1 MPKHTSVRQAVRL
14 ALLFGAVPVGFVA
27 SVAVAQDQD
36 ADKDITEIVVTGTRI
51 TQPGVES
58 SSPIYSVG
66 AGELEKL
73 GEPDVEKVFR
83 SLPSTLPSDGQNVNN
98 GTAGAETLNLRGLGA
113 QRNLLMIDG
122 KRITPYDINGIVDT
136 SVIPTALIERID
148 IITGGASAVYGSD
161 AMSGVINFVMKKDFE
176 GVALD
181 TSFSQTTESDSKR
194 KSAFLTM
201 GTNVA
206 DGRGNVV
213 LSLNWN
219 ERDGTQL
226 GARPLGQLGIV
237 TASAANYQNFLDG
250 LLPTPPTAANC
261 GGENAVAAGGS
272 TTTIPT
278 RVAIAGGPGIGQ
290 FRTDGTIGSNC
301 SVFNFNPYNY
311 YQTPQ
316 TRYGGTALGSFEI
329 NEHAEAYGRLS
340 FTSTDVRQQIAP
352 SGVFGNPFFTPLT
365 NPFISASAQASIIA
379 AGNTGVMAGTVSTT
393 GALPNWRDNNNNN
406 VVDAADDL
414 LLSYRRRTVELGER
428 STSYAQDHWSF
439 VFGLRGAF
447 FDNWDYDLSFQR
459 GESSRTNVSA
469 GYTNV
474 ANIEEALDAVSTTE
488 CRSGNSACVPI
499 NLFGGE
505 GTITPEMAAFAGATA
520 LEQRLYSQ
528 TLVSGSVSGAIEQV
542 KLPWAE
548 NSLAISLGAE
558 YREEE
563 GETRPDE
570 CLKLAPSS
578 CLGGAG
584 GNTLPIKG
592 GFDVREMFAEA
603 ILPIVSDKT
612 FFKGLDLELGYRF
625 SDYDPSGS
633 NRTWKYGL
641 NWQPIDSLRLRG
653 MKQRAA
659 RAPNVGELA
668 APLTSSLFNASVDP
682 CSRGNPTVVD
692 FIDNVITAFTAQN
705 PMATQAQIDA
715 AVEASNPGQ
724 AITGVLRQRCV
735 ANGQSNAQVGNV
747 EDIVVGQINAFSGTR
762 QDLLPTPEVADT
774 TTFGFVWTP
783 DTDGVIRNPI
793 VSVDY
798 YDIKID
804 QFISTFGADEV
815 LVGCFERGSAEQCAK
830 VRRVGGGLT
839 LPGSGVVLLTENL
852 VYLQAEGIEL
862 NGSFGVDIGDA
873 GKLTFSASINKYL
886 TQESL
891 SSTELDVIDCKGRF
905 GNQCGNPLPEVRW
918 IQRTTW
924 EKGPYEVSLL
934 WRHLG
939 EVEVEPVQ
947 YVQTFEFISP
957 AGVAEPFRKIDAYN
971 YFDLTAA
978 WDVRDN
984 ITVRA
989 GMTNIFD
996 KDPPVVGNEAGTTA
1010 SNSGNT
1016 FPSVYDPL
1024 GRRYSV
1030 SFNVKF

>member
-14 ALLFGAVPVGFVA
+14 ALLLGAVPVGFVA

-36 ADKDITEIVVTGTRI
+36 ADADITEIVVTGTRI
-51 TQPGVES
+51 TQPGIES

-73 GEPDVEKVFR
+73 GDADVEKVFR
-83 SLPSTLPSDGQNVNN
+83 QLPSTLPSDGQNVNN
-98 GTAGAETLNLRGLGA
+98 GTAGAETLDLRGLGA

-122 KRITPYDINGIVDT
+122 KRITPYDINGIVDV
-136 SVIPTALIERID
+136 SVIPAGLIERID

-161 AMSGVINFVMKKDFE
+161 AMSGVVNFVMKKDFE
-176 GVALD
+176 GVEID
-181 TSFSQTTESDSKR
+181 TRFSQTTESDGKR
-194 KSAFLTM
+194 KAAFLTM

-206 DGRGNVV
+206 DGRGNIV
-213 LSLNWN
+213 LSLNWA

-237 TASAANYQNFLDG
+237 TETGGGLSNFLNG
-250 LLPTPPTAANC
+250 ITPPPPGAGC
-261 GGENAVAAGGS
+261 EGENAVGAGGS
-272 TTTIPT
+272 TTTTPT
-278 RVAIAGGPGIGQ
+278 RVAIAGGPGLGQ
-290 FRTDGTIGSNC
+290 FRNDGTLAGNC

-352 SGVFGNPFFTPLT
+352 SGIFGTTFFTPLA
-365 NPFISASAQASIIA
+365 NPFISTQARGEILRIA
-379 AGNTGVMAGTVSTT
+379 NLGRTAVDAMGAPAPTVVTS
-393 GALPNWRDNNNNN
+393 GAFPNWRDVNNNN

-414 LLSYRRRTVELGER
+414 LISYRRRTVELGER
-428 STSYAQDHWSF
+428 STSYAQDHWQF
-439 VFGLRGAF
+439 VFGVRGAF

-474 ANIEEALDAVSTTE
+474 TNIEAAVDAVSTTA
-488 CRSGNSACVPI
+488 CRNGDSACVPI

-505 GTITPEMAAFAGATA
+505 GTITPQMAAFAGATA
-520 LEQRLYSQ
+520 IEQRLYSQ
-528 TLVSGSVSGAIEQV
+528 TITSGSISGTVEQI

-548 NSLAISLGAE
+548 NALGVSFGAE

-570 CLKLAPSS
+570 CLKLAPAS

-584 GNTLPIKG
+584 GNTLPIAA
-592 GFDVREMFAEA
+592 GFDVRELFAEA
-603 ILPIVSDKT
+603 IMPLVSDKAG
-612 FFKGLDLELGYRF
+612 FQKLDLEFGYRF

-641 NWQPIDSLRLRG
+641 NWRPVDSLLVRA

-659 RAPNVGELA
+659 RAPNVGELGAPQTA
-668 APLTSSLFNASVDP
+668 ALDNASFDP
-682 CSRGNPTVVD
+682 CSVGNPLVRAAIAAMNPD
-692 FIDNVITAFTAQN
+692 PGSVIQGALRSACI
-705 PMATQAQIDA
+705 AT
-715 AVEASNPGQ
+715 GM
-724 AITGVLRQRCV
+724 
-735 ANGQSNAQVGNV
+735 SNAQVGNV
-747 EDIVVGQINAFSGTR
+747 EDIVSGQINIFSGT
-762 QDLLPTPEVADT
+762 DLNNLPTPEEADT

-783 DTDGVIRNPI
+783 DVDGVIGRPI
-793 VSVDY
+793 LSVDY
-798 YDIKID
+798 YDIDI
-804 QFISTFGADEV
+804 QNYIGTFGSQEILDTCYV
-815 LVGCFERGSAEQCAK
+815 SGDTEQCSK
-830 VRRVGGGLT
+830 VRRVGGTLT
-839 LPGSGVVLLTENL
+839 LPGSGIEAFTTNLL
-852 VYLQAEGIEL
+852 YLQAEGVEISGGF
-862 NGSFGVDIGDA
+862 NVDMGNA
-873 GKLTFSASINKYL
+873 GKLNFFASINKYL

-891 SSTELDVIDCKGRF
+891 SAEGQAIIDCKGF
-905 GNQCGNPLPEVRW
+905 YGTQCGNPLPDIRW
-918 IQRTTW
+918 IQSTGW
-924 EKGPYEVSLL
+924 EKGPFEVSLL

-939 EVEVEPVQ
+939 EAEVETPQVAT
-947 YVQTFEFISP
+947 TFEAFQRI
-957 AGVAEPFRKIDAYN
+957 GAYN
-971 YFDLTAA
+971 YFDLNAA

-984 ITVRA
+984 MTVRA

-1016 FPSVYDPL
+1016 FPSVYETL
-1024 GRRYSV
+1024 GRRYSI

>member
-73 GEPDVEKVFR
+73 GDPDVEKVFR
-83 SLPSTLPSDGQNVNN
+83 QLPSTLPSDGQNVNN

-136 SVIPTALIERID
+136 SVIPSALIERID

-176 GVALD
+176 GVEID
-181 TSFSQTTESDSKR
+181 TRFSQTTESDGKR

-213 LSLNWN
+213 MSLNWS

-237 TASAANYQNFLDG
+237 TADGGGLANFLNG
-250 LLPTPPTAANC
+250 ITPPPPGAGC
-261 GGENAVAAGGS
+261 EGENSVGAGGS
-272 TTTIPT
+272 TTTLPT
-278 RVAIAGGPGIGQ
+278 RVAIAGGPGLGQ
-290 FRTDGTIGSNC
+290 FRNDGTLGANC

-352 SGVFGNPFFTPLT
+352 SGVFGTAFFTPLA
-365 NPFISASAQASIIA
+365 NPFISASARAAIITA
-379 AGNTGVMAGTVSTT
+379 ANTGVAMGTVTTT
-393 GALPNWRDNNNNN
+393 GALPNWRDVNGNNT
-406 VVDAADDL
+406 VDAADDL
-414 LLSYRRRTVELGER
+414 LISYRRRTVELGER
-428 STSYAQDHWSF
+428 STSYAQDHWEF
-439 VFGLRGAF
+439 VFGVRGSF
-447 FDNWDYDLSFQR
+447 FDNWDYDVSVQR

-474 ANIEEALDAVSTTE
+474 TNIGAAVDAVSTTT
-488 CRSGNSACVPI
+488 CRNGDSACVPI

-505 GTITPEMAAFAGATA
+505 GSITPQMAAFAGATA
-520 LEQRLYSQ
+520 IEQRLYSQ
-528 TLVSGSVSGAIEQV
+528 TITSASISGAVEQV

-548 NSLAISLGAE
+548 NALGVSFGAE

-570 CLKLAPSS
+570 CLKLAPVS

-584 GNTLPIKG
+584 GNTLPIAA
-592 GFDVREMFAEA
+592 GFDVRELFAEA
-603 ILPIVSDKT
+603 ILPLVSDKAG
-612 FFKGLDLELGYRF
+612 FQKLDLELGYRF

-641 NWQPIDSLRLRG
+641 NWRPLDSLLVRA

-659 RAPNVGELA
+659 RAPNVGELGAPQTASLANA
-668 APLTSSLFNASVDP
+668 ALDP
-682 CSRGNPTVVD
+682 CSEANTN
-692 FIDNVITAFTAQN
+692 IS
-705 PMATQAQIDA
+705 A
-715 AVEASNPGQ
+715 ALR
-724 AITGVLRQRCV
+724 AICISTGMT
-735 ANGQSNAQVGNV
+735 NAQVGTV
-747 EDIVVGQINAFSGTR
+747 EDIVAGQVNTFSGT
-762 QDLLPTPEVADT
+762 DLNNLPTPEEADT
-774 TTFGFVWTP
+774 TTFGIVWTP
-783 DTDGVIRNPI
+783 DTDGIIGSPI
-793 VSVDY
+793 LSVDY
-798 YDIKID
+798 YDIDI
-804 QFISTFGADEV
+804 QNFINVFGSQEILDACYNTGNV
-815 LVGCFERGSAEQCAK
+815 EQCSK
-830 VRRVGGGLT
+830 IRRVGGTLT
-839 LPGSGVVLLTENL
+839 LPGSGIETFTTNLL
-852 VYLQAEGIEL
+852 YLQAEGIEVSGGF
-862 NGSFGVDIGDA
+862 NIDIGDA
-873 GKLTFSASINKYL
+873 GKLLFNASINKYL
-886 TQESL
+886 TQESR
-891 SSTELDVIDCKGRF
+891 SSTEVPIIDCKGF
-905 GNQCGNPLPEVRW
+905 YGTQCGNPLPDIRW

-939 EVEVEPVQ
+939 DVEIETPQVAS
-947 YVQTFEFISP
+947 TFEAFQRI
-957 AGVAEPFRKIDAYN
+957 GAYN
-971 YFDLTAA
+971 YFDFSAA

-1016 FPSVYDPL
+1016 FPSVYETL
-1024 GRRYSV
+1024 GRRYSI